1 MIRFSCPGCAATYSV
16 DDSKGGKTGK
26 CPKCA
31 SQFQIPMPEAG
42 GSSAPEPA
50 AFPSAPPPPPPLST
64 PGDVSGNSTVEID
77 PCPGCQARLSVSG
90 SDIGIDVECPYCK
103 TVYKAV
109 KAGSRPPAPPPAPPK
124 TTDLED
130 DGGSYKPRKS
140 SRKDDDDDDDRPSKR
155 RSKRDDDDDDDR
167 PSKRRSHRPRRR
179 HRRCPR
185 RGM

>member
-90 SDIGIDVECPYCK
+90 SDLGIDVECPYCK

-109 KAGSRPPAPPPAPPK
+109 KAGSRPPAPPPAPPASAVASA
-124 TTDLED
+124 TTMTTTTARASGGRDATTTTTMTTAPGD
-130 DGGSYKPRKS
+130 VADGGAAAAVAATNRTAA
-140 SRKDDDDDDDRPSKR
+140 
-155 RSKRDDDDDDDR
+155 
-167 PSKRRSHRPRRR
+167 
-179 HRRCPR
+179 C
-185 RGM
+185 